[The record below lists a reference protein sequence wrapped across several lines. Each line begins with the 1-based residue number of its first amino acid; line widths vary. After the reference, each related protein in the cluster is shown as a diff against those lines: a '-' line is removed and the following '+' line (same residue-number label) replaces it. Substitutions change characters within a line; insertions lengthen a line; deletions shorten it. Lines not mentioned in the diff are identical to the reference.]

1 VPRLVC
7 TYRFFIEILLAHNFK
22 PDDRKGTSHVRY
34 RGEYGGQVRYVD
46 VAAHNMGDN
55 IPTGTLVSMIRQ
67 SGMPKSFFRK

>member
-1 VPRLVC
+1 LHLSI
-7 TYRFFIEILLAHNFK
+7 FIETLLAHNFK

-55 IPTGTLVSMIRQ
+55 IPTGTPVSMIRQ
-67 SGMPKSFFRK
+67 TGMPKSFFRK